1 MQVGR
6 GPPLKLP
13 WARPAPTKRRLDFEP
28 PKQLQVGLG
37 FVGRGCAA
45 RGDRGF
51 VFEAVSLCY
60 VFGTGTQL
68 TVLGESPPF
77 SLFWDQ
83 SDIWGHFSL
92 LYV

>member
-1 MQVGR
+1 MWGGM

-37 FVGRGCAA
+37 LAGRGCAA
-45 RGDRGF
+45 GGDRGF

-60 VFGTGTQL
+60 VFGAGTQL
-68 TVLGESPPF
+68 TVLGESPL
-77 SLFWDQ
+77 SLSLGTRVIFA
-83 SDIWGHFSL
+83 GTFLSL
-92 LYV
+92 LS